1 MTDREIFRQN
11 LNEIIRLQKAKQI
24 DIARYIGISEK
35 TVSAWTTGRGYP
47 RPDAMEQ
54 LCKFFNIRKSALT
67 DDPNDEASDEE
78 NLLTMYRSLT
88 VEGKAKLIERA
99 EELIKLMPN
108 RRRKN
113 GETD

>member
-24 DIARYIGISEK
+24 DIARYIGVSEK

-47 RPDAMEQ
+47 RADAMEQ
-54 LCKFFNIRKSALT
+54 LCKFFNVRQSVLT
-67 DDPNDEASDEE
+67 EDPNSEESDEE
-78 NLLTMYRSLT
+78 NLLAMYRSLT
-88 VEGKAKLIERA
+88 DEGKAKLIERA
-99 EELIKLMPN
+99 KELIMLAPK